1 MSEDEPLLVD
11 TGRGFTIL
19 HRGKNLY
26 SSSEPR
32 EGALR
37 RAEAA
42 RLQERCLVLV
52 PGLGLGYGL
61 DRLLERLPAGS
72 HLLCAETDP
81 KLRALAASF
90 PPPRDPRFTLVP
102 DLQPAIRAAR
112 ALGLHRF
119 RRVQAVPLCGSYHL
133 DRAGYDAILATLEE
147 EIRQFWQNRI
157 TLAHMSRLWLRNLFT
172 NLAILALGGEAMAP
186 PERGESRL
194 LRAIAPSGDRP
205 VLVAGA
211 GPSLEAA
218 LPRIA
223 RARDRLT
230 VLAVDTALPA
240 LTDAGLAP
248 DWVYALEGQHYN
260 LEDFLPGRDPG
271 LTLLCDL
278 SSCPAV
284 LRLFPRRRPFATRF
298 HPLALFDRLQAAG
311 LLPPELLPLGSVGV
325 TAVQAALR
333 LTAGPV
339 LLAGLDFCYPA
350 RRTHARGTPSHRRGL
365 ASCTRLAPLGSGTL
379 EALAARPLLRV
390 RGKADREYV
399 SDLVLRSYALQ
410 LRALAETS
418 SRLYDLGA
426 EGLETGARPLP
437 AEAELD
443 ALLASGPWPP
453 AAPLPLFSPRAA
465 QVRDFLS
472 AEAGL
477 LLAAERELGLAL
489 KQGAGTGPAVAQ
501 VSYIQL
507 ATPEAD
513 PQRLA
518 QRGNLALALANARWL
533 RARLERLL

>member
-1 MSEDEPLLVD
+1 VSEDEPLLVD

-32 EGALR
+32 EGARR

-52 PGLGLGYGL
+52 PGMGLGYGL

-72 HLLCAETDP
+72 HLLCVETDP
-81 KLRALAASF
+81 RLRALAASF
-90 PPPRDPRFTLVP
+90 PPPRDPRFALASG
-102 DLQPAIRAAR
+102 LQPAVSAAR

-133 DRAGYDAILATLEE
+133 DRAGYDAILASLEE
-147 EIRQFWQNRI
+147 EVRQFWQNRI

-172 NLAILALGGEAMAP
+172 NLAILAAVEQAHAP
-186 PERGESRL
+186 RG
-194 LRAIAPSGDRP
+194 RADALPPDTQETSRP

-218 LPRIA
+218 LPGIA
-223 RARDRLT
+223 RVRGCLT
-230 VLAVDTALPA
+230 LLAVDTALPA
-240 LTDAGLAP
+240 LKDAGLVP

-284 LRLFPRRRPFATRF
+284 LRLFPRRQPFATRF

-311 LLPPELLPLGSVGV
+311 LLPPELPPLGSVGV

-339 LLAGLDFCYPA
+339 LLAGLDFCYPDG
-350 RRTHARGTPSHRRGL
+350 RTHARGAPSHRRAL
-365 ASCTRLAPLGSGTL
+365 ASCSRLAPPGSAAL
-379 EALAARPLLRV
+379 EALASRPLLRV
-390 RGKADREYV
+390 TGKAGREYA

-410 LRALAETS
+410 LHALAEAS
-418 SRLYDLGA
+418 ARLYDLGA
-426 EGLETGARPLP
+426 EGLETGARPLRTD
-437 AEAELD
+437 EELD
-443 ALLASGPWPP
+443 AVLASGPWPP
-453 AAPLPLFSPRAA
+453 APPLPAFAPRPA

-477 LLAAERELGLAL
+477 LRAAERELGQAL
-489 KQGAGTGPAVAQ
+489 QRGTGTGPAAAQ
-501 VSYIQL
+501 VDYIQL

-518 QRGNLALALANARWL
+518 ERGNLALALANARWL
-533 RARLERLL
+533 RARVERLL

>member
-32 EGALR
+32 GGACR

-42 RLQERCLVLV
+42 RLQERCLILV

-61 DRLLERLPAGS
+61 ERLLERLPAGS
-72 HLLCAETDP
+72 HLLCVETDP
-81 KLRALAASF
+81 RLPALAASF
-90 PPPRDPRFTLVP
+90 PPPRDPRFTLALSRQAAV
-102 DLQPAIRAAR
+102 AAAR

-133 DRAGYDAILATLEE
+133 DRAGYDGILQILEE

-172 NLAILALGGEAMAP
+172 NLAILASGGEALAP
-186 PERGESRL
+186 PV
-194 LRAIAPSGDRP
+194 DRP
-205 VLVAGA
+205 ILVAGA

-218 LPRIA
+218 RPRIA
-223 RARDRLT
+223 RARERLT
-230 VLAVDTALPA
+230 LLAVDTALPA
-240 LTDAGLAP
+240 LDSLAP

-260 LEDFLPGRDPG
+260 LEDFLPVRDPG

-311 LLPPELLPLGSVGV
+311 LLPPELPPLGSVGV
-325 TAVQAALR
+325 TAVQAALS

-339 LLAGLDFCYPA
+339 LLAGLDFCYPDG
-350 RRTHARGTPSHRRGL
+350 RTHARGTPSHRRAL
-365 ASCTRLAPLGSGTL
+365 AACSRLAPPGSGSL

-390 RGKADREYV
+390 AGKAGRQYQT
-399 SDLVLRSYALQ
+399 DLVLRSYALQ
-410 LRALAETS
+410 LRALAQANG
-418 SRLYDLGA
+418 RLYDLGA
-426 EGLETGARPLP
+426 EGLETGARPLRTDGEL
-437 AEAELD
+437 EAVLG
-443 ALLASGPWPP
+443 AGPWPP
-453 AAPLPLFSPRAA
+453 APFLPPFSPQAA
-465 QVRDFLS
+465 QVRDFLR
-472 AEAGL
+472 AEVGL
-477 LLAAERELGLAL
+477 LQAAERELEKAL
-489 KQGAGTGPAVAQ
+489 QRGTGTGPAVAL
-501 VSYIQL
+501 VDYILL

-513 PQRLA
+513 PRRLA
-518 QRGNLALALANARWL
+518 DRGNLALALANARWL
-533 RARLERLL
+533 RPRVERLL

>member
-26 SSSEPR
+26 SSSSPR
-32 EGALR
+32 EGACR

-42 RLQERCLVLV
+42 SPQERCLVLV

-72 HLLCAETDP
+72 FLLCVETDP

-90 PPPRDPRFTLVP
+90 PPPRDPRFALAAG
-102 DLQPAIRAAR
+102 LQPALSIAR
-112 ALGLHRF
+112 SQGLHRF

-133 DRAGYDAILATLEE
+133 DRAGYDAVLRSLEE

-157 TLAHMSRLWLRNLFT
+157 TLAHLSRLWLRNLFT
-172 NLAILALGGEAMAP
+172 NLSILASGGPAP
-186 PERGESRL
+186 VLARS
-194 LRAIAPSGDRP
+194 RP

-218 LPRIA
+218 LARIA
-223 RARDRLT
+223 GHRERLT
-230 VLAVDTALPA
+230 LLAVDTALPT
-240 LTDAGLAP
+240 LTDAGLVP
-248 DWVYALEGQHYN
+248 DWVCALDGQYYN
-260 LEDFLPGRDPG
+260 LEDFLPGHDPE

-298 HPLALFDRLQAAG
+298 HPLPLFDRLQAAD
-311 LLPPELLPLGSVGV
+311 LLPPELPPLGSVGV
-325 TAVQAALR
+325 TAAQAALA

-339 LLAGLDFCYPA
+339 LLAGLDFCYPGG
-350 RRTHARGTPSHRRGL
+350 RTHARGAPSHRRTL
-365 ASCTRLAPLGSGTL
+365 MSCSRLVPAGSANL
-379 EALAARPLLRV
+379 EALMARPLLRV
-390 RGKADREYV
+390 AGKGGRECL

-410 LRALAETS
+410 LRALAGAS
-418 SRLYDLGA
+418 GRLYDLGA
-426 EGLETGARPLP
+426 EGLETGARPLRTDG
-437 AEAELD
+437 ELE

-453 AAPLPLFSPRAA
+453 APPLPAFAPRPE
-465 QVRDFLS
+465 QLREFLV
-472 AEAGL
+472 AETGL
-477 LLAAERELGLAL
+477 LRAAERELGQAL
-489 KQGAGTGPAVAQ
+489 QRGAGPGPAVAL
-501 VSYIQL
+501 VDYIQL

-518 QRGNLALALANARWL
+518 GRGNLALALANARWL